1 MHFTATSRDEM
12 KRRAKIDNF
21 NPYFLFAYH
30 ASLSSDVLT
39 SYWLVV
45 SSLPFRDGDSNG
57 PITQTFLLS
66 H

>member
-12 KRRAKIDNF
+12 KRRANIDNF

-30 ASLSSDVLT
+30 ASLNSDVLT

-57 PITQTFLLS
+57 PITQTVLLS